1 MGNLKTS
8 LYKQQHTAIRP
19 PSHLFL
25 LRMGTS
31 CLTSAACGQYHY
43 THTYK
48 YTQTHAHAHTH
59 AHTYTLSTVIF
70 SYYYDSCGVQQIRTC
85 LRQIYMTHDPFS
97 YILHYEH
104 VDNISGILHTYI
116 HTYIQTCTSTA
127 SIIQIYWKLGSLI
140 VTTTATTFVPLF
152 SYICL

>member
-31 CLTSAACGQYHY
+31 CLTSTVCGQYHY

-48 YTQTHAHAHTH
+48 YMQTDTHT
-59 AHTYTLSTVIF
+59 HTYTLSTVIF
-70 SYYYDSCGVQQIRTC
+70 SRHYDSRGAQQIRTC
-85 LRQIYMTHDPFS
+85 LRQICMTHDPLTTFS

-104 VDNISGILHTYI
+104 VDDISGYIHTYVHTYI
-116 HTYIQTCTSTA
+116 HTYIHT
-127 SIIQIYWKLGSLI
+127 YKL
-140 VTTTATTFVPLF
+140 A
-152 SYICL
+152 